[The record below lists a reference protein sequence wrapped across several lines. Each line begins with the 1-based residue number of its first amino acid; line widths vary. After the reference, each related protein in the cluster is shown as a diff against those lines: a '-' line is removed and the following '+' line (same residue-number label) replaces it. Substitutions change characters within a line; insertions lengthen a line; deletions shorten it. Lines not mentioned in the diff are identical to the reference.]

1 MERVSIAEARRD
13 LDGLID
19 RITARGESIQLERDE
34 CVIATIVP
42 TPPANRKV
50 CQTMDD
56 LAALLNSLPRL
67 GDDAE
72 AFARDVEEAR
82 NSYPPQYGAANKDGS

>member
-1 MERVSIAEARRD
+1 MERVNIAEARRD
-13 LDGLID
+13 IDGLID
-19 RITARGESIQLERDE
+19 QIAARGVSIQLERDE
-34 CVIATIVP
+34 CVIATIGP
-42 TPPANRKV
+42 SKPANRKV

-72 AFARDVEEAR
+72 AFERDLDEIRKSAGPEGDPWE
-82 NSYPPQYGAANKDGS
+82 S